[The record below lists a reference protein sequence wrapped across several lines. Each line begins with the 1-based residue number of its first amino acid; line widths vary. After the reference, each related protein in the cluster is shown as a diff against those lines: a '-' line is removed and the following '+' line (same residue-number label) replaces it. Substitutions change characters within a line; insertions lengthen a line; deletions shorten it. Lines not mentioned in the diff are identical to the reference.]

1 MFSKQIVGCVITAL
15 LFNNAVVSAGGTGI
29 RGVKNDGRELQKNN
43 NKGKGTTT
51 ATTPS
56 TTATTPSG
64 STGGTTASTTTT
76 GTTGGTTGSTTT
88 GGSGA
93 PLLQGATKIAKNPG
107 SPPNCGNSPALI
119 DTTTNTWYCAG
130 GEMEGDD
137 EDGGGGKGRTF
148 AANPADSTP

>member
-56 TTATTPSG
+56 TTATTPAG
-64 STGGTTASTTTT
+64 STGGTTASTTTAGGSMGGTTASTTTT
-76 GTTGGTTGSTTT
+76 GTTTGTT

-93 PLLQGATKIAKNPG
+93 PLLQGATKVTVNPG

-119 DTTTNTWYCAG
+119 NTQTNTWYCACLLYTS
-130 GEMEGDD
+130 DAAD
-137 EDGGGGKGRTF
+137 E
-148 AANPADSTP
+148 